1 MEVGGGA
8 GATGRVKEQA
18 CLQGGAPQWGKQ
30 ARHAYMEEA
39 AGIWGL
45 GLWWST
51 SSWELGRSGFS
62 EAAGAESALLAGR
75 G

>member
-1 MEVGGGA
+1 MGQ
-8 GATGRVKEQA
+8 T
-18 CLQGGAPQWGKQ
+18 
-30 ARHAYMEEA
+30 EEA

-62 EAAGAESALLAGR
+62 EAAGAESALLTGR